1 MLTLLTSILI
11 QYSNVTNWN
20 FSLDNCD
27 YKCTVSCTNVCYYM
41 YIQKVLWKILEAP
54 ATFTKP
60 LTDLTTK
67 ERDTVTLT
75 CELSK
80 PNTPCKWFKN
90 DTEIQPSNHAQ
101 ISYDGYTQQL
111 VLTDVTV
118 DDTAKYSCVCGDV
131 SSEATLQVQGM
142 CRANLKININLQF
155 FGHQKLL

>member
-1 MLTLLTSILI
+1 
-11 QYSNVTNWN
+11 
-20 FSLDNCD
+20 
-27 YKCTVSCTNVCYYM
+27 M
-41 YIQKVLWKILEAP
+41 YFKLYQCFMIFHLKITKVLSIILEAP

-60 LTDLTTK
+60 LTDLTAK
-67 ERDTVTLT
+67 EKDTVTLT

-80 PNTPCKWFKN
+80 PDTPCKWFKN

-131 SSEATLQVQGM
+131 STEATLQVQGM
-142 CRANLKININLQF
+142 CKANLRINVNLQF
-155 FGHQKLL
+155 FHPEAVV

>member
-11 QYSNVTNWN
+11 QYSNVTNQN
-20 FSLDNCD
+20 FALDNC
-27 YKCTVSCTNVCYYM
+27 N
-41 YIQKVLWKILEAP
+41 KVLSIILEAP

-60 LTDLTTK
+60 LTDLTAK
-67 ERDTVTLT
+67 EKDTVTLT

-80 PNTPCKWFKN
+80 PDTPCKWFKN

-131 SSEATLQVQGM
+131 STEATLQVQGM
-142 CRANLKININLQF
+142 CKANLRINVNLQF
-155 FGHQKLL
+155 FHPEAVV

>member
-1 MLTLLTSILI
+1 
-11 QYSNVTNWN
+11 
-20 FSLDNCD
+20 
-27 YKCTVSCTNVCYYM
+27 M
-41 YIQKVLWKILEAP
+41 YFELYQCFMIFHLKISKVLSIILEAP

-60 LTDLTTK
+60 LTDLTAK
-67 ERDTVTLT
+67 EKDTVTLT

-80 PNTPCKWFKN
+80 PDTPCKWFKN

-131 SSEATLQVQGM
+131 STEATLQVQGM
-142 CRANLKININLQF
+142 CKANLRINVNLQF
-155 FGHQKLL
+155 FHPEAVV

>member
-1 MLTLLTSILI
+1 MIFHLKI
-11 QYSNVTNWN
+11 N
-20 FSLDNCD
+20 
-27 YKCTVSCTNVCYYM
+27 
-41 YIQKVLWKILEAP
+41 KVLSIILEAP

-60 LTDLTTK
+60 LTDLTAK
-67 ERDTVTLT
+67 EKDTVTLT

-80 PNTPCKWFKN
+80 PDTPCKWFKN

-131 SSEATLQVQGM
+131 STEATLKVQGM
-142 CRANLKININLQF
+142 CKANLRINVNLQIF
-155 FGHQKLL
+155 HPEAVV

>member
-1 MLTLLTSILI
+1 
-11 QYSNVTNWN
+11 
-20 FSLDNCD
+20 
-27 YKCTVSCTNVCYYM
+27 M
-41 YIQKVLWKILEAP
+41 YFELYQCFMIFHLKINKVLSIILEAP

-60 LTDLTTK
+60 LTDLTAK
-67 ERDTVTLT
+67 EKDTVTLT

-80 PNTPCKWFKN
+80 PDIPCKWFKN

-131 SSEATLQVQGM
+131 STEATLKVQGM
-142 CRANLKININLQF
+142 CKANLRINVNLQF
-155 FGHQKLL
+155 FHPEAVV